1 MNSGVLQDGIKSVLD
16 DIDLA
21 SVAGKVSLNRPEV
34 FLWDRWSNFLCVQSA
49 GSFQNGLL
57 ERNDVI
63 LIEPKQLDL
72 ANMDLEDILEEYSF
86 VQK

>member
-1 MNSGVLQDGIKSVLD
+1 MN
-16 DIDLA
+16 
-21 SVAGKVSLNRPEV
+21 
-34 FLWDRWSNFLCVQSA
+34 FYHFQSA
-49 GSFQNGLL
+49 GLFQNGLL

-72 ANMDLEDILEEYSF
+72 EELANMDLEEILEKYSF

>member
-1 MNSGVLQDGIKSVLD
+1 MS
-16 DIDLA
+16 
-21 SVAGKVSLNRPEV
+21 
-34 FLWDRWSNFLCVQSA
+34 FTTQSA
-49 GSFQNGLL
+49 GLFQNGLL

-72 ANMDLEDILEEYSF
+72 EELANMDLEEILEKYSF

>member
-1 MNSGVLQDGIKSVLD
+1 MGGVSVF
-16 DIDLA
+16 
-21 SVAGKVSLNRPEV
+21 R
-34 FLWDRWSNFLCVQSA
+34 FQSA

-72 ANMDLEDILEEYSF
+72 ANVDLTNLESILEEYSF